1 MIQMTKY
8 ILSYNLNSIAY
19 GYEKLPTQLNALG
32 NALYIYRGLW
42 ILNSSLD
49 QSTICN
55 KIKSSFNSNDD
66 FLVFEIAQDPLGTLN
81 EQKYIEVQRLL
92 DL

>member
-1 MIQMTKY
+1 MTKY

-19 GYEKLPTQLNALG
+19 GYEKLPTQL

-66 FLVFEIAQDPLGTLN
+66 FLIFEIAQDPLGTLN